1 MKILQGLIPSSIA
14 AGFCIGLGGAVF
26 LLQSEKLVGALL
38 FCVGLYTI
46 CEMQF
51 HLFTGRVCYALEQP
65 LWSWFRFPLIW
76 IGNWLGAG
84 LAASLLGLTRVGPV
98 ARQAALVLVAGKN
111 GDTLLSLFILGFF
124 CNIFVFIAVEGYKTF
139 PLALGKYLA
148 IFVSIT
154 VFIMSGYEHSVA
166 DMFYYF
172 MAGQMDQEALVRL
185 LVITGGN
192 ICGGLTAWGARQA
205 ARKAAG

>member
-1 MKILQGLIPSSIA
+1 MKILQGLLSAIA

-65 LWSWFRFPLIW
+65 LWSWSRFPLIW

-84 LAASLLGLTRVGPV
+84 LAASLLGLTRVGPA

-124 CNIFVFIAVEGYKTF
+124 CNIFVFIAVAGYKTF

-148 IFVSIT
+148 IFVGIT

>member
-1 MKILQGLIPSSIA
+1 MKIHHILFSSIA

-26 LLQSEKLVGALL
+26 LLQTEKLVGAVL
-38 FCVGLYTI
+38 FCIGLYTI
-46 CEMQF
+46 CEMKF

-65 LWSWFRFPLIW
+65 LWAWLQFPVIW
-76 IGNWLGAG
+76 LGNWLGTG
-84 LAASLLGLTRVGPV
+84 LAANLLRFTRVG
-98 ARQAALVLVAGKN
+98 ASAQKAALVLVQAKN
-111 GDTLLSLFILGFF
+111 GDALLSLFVLGIF
-124 CNIFVFIAVEGYKTF
+124 CNIFVFIAVEGFKSF

-148 IFVSIT
+148 IFVGIT

-172 MAGQMDQEALVRL
+172 MAGQMDQEALLRL

-192 ICGGLTAWGARQA
+192 ICGGLAAWSARQVA
-205 ARKAAG
+205 K

>member
-84 LAASLLGLTRVGPV
+84 LAANLLGLTRVG
-98 ARQAALVLVAGKN
+98 
-111 GDTLLSLFILGFF
+111 DTLMSLFILGFF

-148 IFVSIT
+148 IFVGIT

-172 MAGQMDQEALVRL
+172 MAGQMDQDALVRL

-205 ARKAAG
+205 ARKAVG

>member
-1 MKILQGLIPSSIA
+1 MKILQGLLSAIA

-76 IGNWLGAG
+76 IGNWLGTG
-84 LAASLLGLTRVGPV
+84 LAASLLGLTRVGPA

-111 GDTLLSLFILGFF
+111 GDTFLSLFILGFF

-148 IFVSIT
+148 IFVGIT

>member
-1 MKILQGLIPSSIA
+1 MKIFRGLLSAVA

-26 LLQSEKLVGALL
+26 LLQTEKLVGALL

-76 IGNWLGAG
+76 VGNWLGTG
-84 LAASLLGLTRVGPV
+84 LAAGLLGLTRVGPA
-98 ARQAALVLVAGKN
+98 ARQAALVLVQGKN

-148 IFVSIT
+148 IFVGIT

-172 MAGQMDQEALVRL
+172 MAGQMGQEALVRL
-185 LVITGGN
+185 LVITAGN
-192 ICGGLTAWGARQA
+192 VCGGLTAWGARQA
-205 ARKAAG
+205 ARKAPG

>member
-1 MKILQGLIPSSIA
+1 MKIFRGLLSAVA

-26 LLQSEKLVGALL
+26 LLQTEKLVGALL

-51 HLFTGRVCYALEQP
+51 QLFTGRVCYALEQP
-65 LWSWFRFPLIW
+65 FWSWFRFPLIW
-76 IGNWLGAG
+76 VGNWVGTG
-84 LAASLLGLTRVGPV
+84 LAAGLLGLTRVGPA
-98 ARQAALVLVAGKN
+98 ARQAALVLVQGKN
-111 GDTLLSLFILGFF
+111 GDTLLSLFLLGFF
-124 CNIFVFIAVEGYKTF
+124 CNIFVFIAVEGYRTF
-139 PLALGKYLA
+139 PLMLGKYLA
-148 IFVSIT
+148 IFVGIT
-154 VFIMSGYEHSVA
+154 VFIMSGYEHSIA

-185 LVITGGN
+185 LVITTGN
-192 ICGGLTAWGARQA
+192 VCGGLTAWGAQQT

>member
-1 MKILQGLIPSSIA
+1 MKLTKILSSSLA

-26 LLQSEKLVGALL
+26 LLQTEKLVGAVL
-38 FCVGLYTI
+38 FCIGLCTI

-65 LWSWFRFPLIW
+65 LWRWLQFPVIW

-84 LAASLLGLTRVGPV
+84 LAANLLFLTRMGPA
-98 ARQAALVLVAGKN
+98 ARKAAQALVMAKN
-111 GDTLLSLFILGFF
+111 GDTFLSLFVLGFF

-139 PLALGKYLA
+139 PHVLGKYLA
-148 IFVSIT
+148 IFVGIT

-172 MAGQMDQEALVRL
+172 MAGQMDQETLVRL
-185 LVITGGN
+185 LVITAGN
-192 ICGGLTAWGARQA
+192 VCGGITAWGARQA
-205 ARKAAG
+205 GRRAAR

>member
-1 MKILQGLIPSSIA
+1 MKILQGLLSAIA

-76 IGNWLGAG
+76 IGNWLGPDWQ
-84 LAASLLGLTRVGPV
+84 PV
-98 ARQAALVLVAGKN
+98 CWA
-111 GDTLLSLFILGFF
+111 
-124 CNIFVFIAVEGYKTF
+124 
-139 PLALGKYLA
+139 
-148 IFVSIT
+148 
-154 VFIMSGYEHSVA
+154 
-166 DMFYYF
+166 
-172 MAGQMDQEALVRL
+172 
-185 LVITGGN
+185 
-192 ICGGLTAWGARQA
+192 
-205 ARKAAG
+205 

>member
-1 MKILQGLIPSSIA
+1 MKILQGLLSAIA

-65 LWSWFRFPLIW
+65 LWRWFRFPLIW
-76 IGNWLGAG
+76 IGNWLGAR
-84 LAASLLGLTRVGPV
+84 LAASLLGLTRVGPA

-111 GDTLLSLFILGFF
+111 GDTFLSLFILGFF

-148 IFVSIT
+148 IFVGIT

>member
-1 MKILQGLIPSSIA
+1 MKILQGLLSAIA

-65 LWSWFRFPLIW
+65 LWRWFRFPLIW
-76 IGNWLGAG
+76 IGNWLGTG
-84 LAASLLGLTRVGPV
+84 LAASLLGLTRVGPA

-111 GDTLLSLFILGFF
+111 GDTFLSLFILGFF
-124 CNIFVFIAVEGYKTF
+124 CNIFVYIAVEGYKTF

-148 IFVSIT
+148 IFVGIT

>member
-1 MKILQGLIPSSIA
+1 M
-14 AGFCIGLGGAVF
+14 
-26 LLQSEKLVGALL
+26 GALL

-84 LAASLLGLTRVGPV
+84 LAASLLGLTRVGPA

-111 GDTLLSLFILGFF
+111 GDTFLSLFILGFF
-124 CNIFVFIAVEGYKTF
+124 CNIFVYIAVEGYKTF

-148 IFVSIT
+148 IFVGIT